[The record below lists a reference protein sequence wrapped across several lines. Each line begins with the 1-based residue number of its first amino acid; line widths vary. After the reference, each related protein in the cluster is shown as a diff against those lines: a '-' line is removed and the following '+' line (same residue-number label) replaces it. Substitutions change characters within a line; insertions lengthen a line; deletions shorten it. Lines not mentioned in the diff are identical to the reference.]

1 MQKNTMKMLR
11 FSLICMAWVFASQLL
26 RAEMAD
32 GIKAVVNDSVITYS
46 QVEEYTAPAAESLRR
61 QYANEPQAFQ
71 QKLNAAL
78 EDSLEQ
84 LVERQL
90 ILRSFIVDGYQLPET
105 VVDQLVQ
112 ERIRGKFGDDRITFI
127 KTLQAQGM
135 TAEQFRKDVR
145 DQYIVQAL
153 RQKNVSSEIVVSPY
167 KIETYYLSHTND
179 FQIEDE
185 IKLRMIVLNKTS
197 PDDTNTVHRADEIL
211 AQIKKGAAFSEMASI
226 YSDGSQKSQCGD
238 WGWVERSVLRKEL
251 AATAFTL
258 KPGEVS
264 GVIDT
269 PASIYL
275 MLVEQTRPAHIKP
288 LDDVREEIEKTLRTQ
303 QQAKLEKD
311 WMDGLKKKTYYRFF

>member
-1 MQKNTMKMLR
+1 MKMLR
-11 FSLICMAWVFASQLL
+11 FSLIFMTWISASQLL

-32 GIKAVVNDSVITYS
+32 GVKAVVNDSVITYS
-46 QVEEYTAPAAESLRR
+46 QVEEFTAPAAEALRR

-78 EDSLEQ
+78 GDSLEQ

-112 ERIRGKFGDDRITFI
+112 ERIRGKFGDDRVTFI

-185 IKLRMIVLNKTS
+185 IKLRMIVLNKIS
-197 PDDTNTVHRADEIL
+197 PDDTNTVHRAEEIL
-211 AQIKKGAAFSEMASI
+211 AQIKRGATFSEMASI
-226 YSDGSQKSQCGD
+226 YSDGSQKSQGGD
-238 WGWVERSVLRKEL
+238 WGWVERSVLRKDL
-251 AATAFTL
+251 AETAFTL

-269 PASIYL
+269 PASAYL
-275 MLVEQTRPAHIKP
+275 MLVEQTRPAHIKS
-288 LDDVREEIEKTLRTQ
+288 LDDVREDIEKTLRTQ

-311 WMDGLKKKTYYRFF
+311 WMDGLKKKTFIRYF